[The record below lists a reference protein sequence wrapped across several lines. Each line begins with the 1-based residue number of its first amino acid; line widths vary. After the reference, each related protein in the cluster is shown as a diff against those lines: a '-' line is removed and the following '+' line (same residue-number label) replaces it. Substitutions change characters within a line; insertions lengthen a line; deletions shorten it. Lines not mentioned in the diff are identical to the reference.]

1 MLSQNF
7 TQLIGYLGSNP
18 EIIQTLDLRKFAKVQ
33 LATHERIKT
42 ADGAFKTQTVWHQVY
57 FNGKLSEFAQAHLK
71 KGDRIQVLGKLEY
84 RQWTDTS
91 TGAHHH
97 AAIVIAKEMLKISAS
112 NAKAADVESI
122 EASESSES

>member
-18 EIIQTLDLRKFAKVQ
+18 ELFQMIDLRKFSKVN
-33 LATHERIKT
+33 LATHERFKT
-42 ADGAFKTQTVWHQVY
+42 ADGKFESQTLWHQVY

-84 RQWTDTS
+84 KYWVDKQ
-91 TGAHHH
+91 GAQHHS
-97 AAIVIAKEMLKISAS
+97 AYIIAKEMIKLSTHEDS
-112 NAKAADVESI
+112 VE
-122 EASESSES
+122 EAVAPEATD